1 MSKQIGPDSGAPL
14 ATTSEATT
22 RGIRVRVRSVY
33 VPERS
38 SPSDDTY
45 FFAYRIRIANDGDE
59 TAQLVS
65 REWLISDGH
74 GRVEV
79 VRGEGVVGEQ
89 PVLDPGESFE
99 YESFCPLPTPTGS
112 MQGKYTMVSG
122 HGEVFE
128 ARIAPFALAALHTVN

>member
-1 MSKQIGPDSGAPL
+1 MVKQSDASGNRRL
-14 ATTSEATT
+14 STTSDART
-22 RGIRVRVRSVY
+22 RGIRVLVRSIY

-38 SPSDDTY
+38 SPSDENY
-45 FFAYRIRIANDGDE
+45 FFAYRIRIANEGDE

-65 REWLISDGH
+65 REWLITDAG
-74 GRVEV
+74 GNVEV

-89 PVLDPGESFE
+89 PVLDPGEAFE

-112 MQGKYTMVSG
+112 MQGRYMMVTS
-122 HGEVFE
+122 HGEAFE